1 MLVRIKQLL
10 QMLQWVVLWAGL
22 GESTPTR
29 AAALRVLLQ
38 AFIIIVTT
46 TLMMM
51 IHCCSRSQMLDL
63 HCVPVASRWRF
74 CL

>member
-1 MLVRIKQLL
+1 MFKWL
-10 QMLQWVVLWAGL
+10 VLWAGL

-51 IHCCSRSQMLDL
+51 MILLLLFSQSQMLDL

>member
-1 MLVRIKQLL
+1 MF
-10 QMLQWVVLWAGL
+10 QWVVLWAGL

-46 TLMMM
+46 TLMM
-51 IHCCSRSQMLDL
+51 ILSLFSQSQMLDL